1 MPGWIGPW
9 ELAILLLVVLLVF
22 GPKRLPEM
30 GRSLGKSMRE
40 FKDSIS
46 GKDEEPTAQLPP
58 PPEATTPPPAPTRE
72 HDTTAS

>member
-40 FKDSIS
+40 FKDSVS

-58 PPEATTPPPAPTRE
+58 PADTTSTAPTHE
-72 HDTTAS
+72 HDKTAT